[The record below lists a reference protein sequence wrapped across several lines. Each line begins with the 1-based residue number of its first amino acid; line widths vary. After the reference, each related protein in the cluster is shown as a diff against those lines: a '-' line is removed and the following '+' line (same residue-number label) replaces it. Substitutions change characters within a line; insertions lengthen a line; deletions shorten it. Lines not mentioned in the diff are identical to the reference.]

1 MTRAIIAG
9 VVAAVIL
16 GLTLL
21 IYVLVSER
29 VDNQLAQNAETRTLK
44 GAELIV
50 QNSKLELL
58 TLQRRTEKLAR
69 DENLFNALNPKLSD
83 EETFSLVTRALLAYR
98 ASGGGKTQMAALLDR
113 EGNMI
118 VLQLEDRYQSVTNA
132 KMWKRADGYIHPALA
147 LALRPDPAEAQSI
160 ADIIDLGKGPM
171 TVGVAPIVDVKEDE
185 VAGAIVVAHSL
196 GAPEAQRTAAL
207 LGGEV
212 VYFNGDKP
220 IATSATRG
228 EAHQE
233 DTTRY
238 PDIGSA
244 LATSGVAKEA
254 LESEQGLSRRAHA
267 GVAGEK
273 YVVAA
278 GRLWRF
284 TSAEKF
290 PAEYPKP
297 AVGALVLFS
306 LDDATAPVSSVK
318 VGILALGCL
327 AAMIALLALFLSQHR
342 ITHQADQLEAG
353 INEVI
358 NGNLELTFRP
368 VGAELDGLAN
378 ALNVML
384 ARLLG
389 RPEPG
394 EEEYDEEGNVI
405 QRDRL
410 TFDTEL
416 SDRDTEAVAL
426 AQEPEPDYYKRLFHE
441 YIDAREQAGENVEGV
456 TFDSFVTKLRVNE
469 AGLKKRY
476 QCSAVRFRVVS
487 KDGKVTLKPVP
498 IV

>member
-16 GLTLL
+16 GLTML
-21 IYVLVSER
+21 IYMLVSER
-29 VDNQLAQNAETRTLK
+29 VDNQLAQNAETRALK

-69 DENLFNALNPKLSD
+69 DENLFSALNPKLTD
-83 EETFSLVTRALLAYR
+83 AETFELVTRALTAYR
-98 ASGGGKTQMAALLDR
+98 AAGGGKTQMAALLDR

-118 VLQLEDRYQSVTNA
+118 VLQLEDRFDTVTNT
-132 KMWKRADGYIHPALA
+132 KMWKRGDGWIHPAIG

-171 TVGVAPIVDVKEDE
+171 TVGVAPIIDLKENE

-196 GAPEAQRTAAL
+196 GAPEAQRAAAL

-220 IATSATRG
+220 VATSATRT
-228 EAHQE
+228 EARQE

-238 PDIGSA
+238 PGIQSA
-244 LATSGVAKEA
+244 LTGTGVGKEA
-254 LESEQGLSRRAHA
+254 LDSEQGLSRKAHA
-267 GVAGEK
+267 GVDGEK
-273 YVVAA
+273 YVIAA

-290 PAEYPKP
+290 PADYPKP
-297 AVGALVLFS
+297 SVGALVLFS
-306 LDDATAPVSSVK
+306 LDNATAPVSSVK
-318 VGILALGCL
+318 VGILALGGL
-327 AAMIALLALFLSQHR
+327 ATLVALLALFLAQRR
-342 ITHQADQLEAG
+342 ITHQADELESG

-410 TFDTEL
+410 AFDTEL
-416 SDRDTEAVAL
+416 SEKDTEAVAL
-426 AQEPEPDYYKRLFHE
+426 AQEAEPDYYKRLFHE
-441 YIDAREQAGENVEGV
+441 YVAAREEAGENVEGV

-469 AGLKKRY
+469 AGLKKKY
-476 QCSAVRFRVVS
+476 QCSAVRFKVVTR
-487 KDGKVTLKPVP
+487 DGKVSLKPVP